1 MAYLFLL
8 DLDDL
13 SARGGGCS
21 RSRPRPTLTG
31 LLREELH
38 DLSLGDELGDV
49 TPRAE
54 HSAGAHGLVTE
65 RVTEARDCE
74 PAVRERALRIH
85 RRGCNRMDV
94 ISCIGHW

>member
-1 MAYLFLL
+1 MAYSFLL
-8 DLDDL
+8 DLNDL
-13 SARGGGCS
+13 SARRGGCS

-38 DLSLGDELGDV
+38 NLGLGDELGDV

-74 PAVRERALRIH
+74 PAAREGVLRIR
-85 RRGCNRMDV
+85 RRGCNEMDV
-94 ISCIGHW
+94 ISCIWHW